1 MEKSGLG
8 KKIVIATKNR
18 GKIREIKDF
27 FKDIRDLK
35 WLTYSDFELFPE
47 VREGDRSFLENA
59 KTKARVISEIT
70 CLTTLADDSGLVVD
84 VLDGAPGVTSSR
96 YAGSNASDSNNRKKL
111 LLEMSEVSLPEKR
124 TARFICSMVM
134 WNPELGMIAKTRG
147 VCEGHIGFKERGTGG
162 FGYDCI
168 FIPSGYKKTMAEL
181 SQVEKNRISHRG
193 KALNELIPFLKKY
206 CDSSDSF

>member
-59 KTKARVISEIT
+59 KTKAPKNLR
-70 CLTTLADDSGLVVD
+70 LPFFNFD
-84 VLDGAPGVTSSR
+84 TSLLYPPPPFASSWNR
-96 YAGSNASDSNNRKKL
+96 YDN
-111 LLEMSEVSLPEKR
+111 
-124 TARFICSMVM
+124 
-134 WNPELGMIAKTRG
+134 
-147 VCEGHIGFKERGTGG
+147 
-162 FGYDCI
+162 
-168 FIPSGYKKTMAEL
+168 
-181 SQVEKNRISHRG
+181 
-193 KALNELIPFLKKY
+193 
-206 CDSSDSF
+206 